1 MSYLIGGFEEK
12 NPHQKKSSVVKFSLN
27 FNYFIHEKINTTMIQ
42 SKTQQIENKNF
53 DNNMG

>member
-12 NPHQKKSSVVKFSLN
+12 KPHQNKSSVVKFSLN
-27 FNYFIHEKINTTMIQ
+27 FHYFIREKINTTMIQ